1 MHQISN
7 WLLIHPFSA
16 AYAGAGHAFRM
27 GCPTR
32 CPLAFGHMVQ
42 VRIVNVNLQV
52 NSALFT
58 TTVWYNAHIRADTA
72 PLYLMI
78 SHFIKPSLMNPE
90 RLKLFDLWQPAAHH
104 FPAQNCGSG
113 GANPHPAAPHT
124 AENHPSAPVHA
135 GVWRSQQK
143 HIIHTKLL
151 SGPCGEFLSVAV
163 SRSIILTVNTAA
175 D

>member
-1 MHQISN
+1 
-7 WLLIHPFSA
+7 
-16 AYAGAGHAFRM
+16 M

-113 GANPHPAAPHT
+113 GANLHPAAPHT
-124 AENHPSAPVHA
+124 AENHPSENHPSACWCLKKPTEAHHPHKVTE
-135 GVWRSQQK
+135 W
-143 HIIHTKLL
+143 TLW
-151 SGPCGEFLSVAV
+151 
-163 SRSIILTVNTAA
+163 
-175 D
+175 